1 MKRQISQTYKHGY
14 FDLTFDDESEIVKYY
29 KAGGGEC
36 WHDVN
41 IALINSWAQEQGYVE
56 DLDLVSFVEFK
67 IKDGLAQDFVSMIE
81 AKTTATSTW
90 MSSSDIE
97 DMFG

>member
-1 MKRQISQTYKHGY
+1 MKIQISQSYKHGY
-14 FDLTFDDESEIVKYY
+14 FDLTFDDETEIVKYY
-29 KAGGGEC
+29 KDGGGEC

-41 IALINSWAQEQGYVE
+41 IALIESWAKEHGHIE
-56 DLDLVSFVEFK
+56 NLDLISFVEMK
-67 IKDGLAQDFVSMIE
+67 IKDGLAQEFVSMIE

-97 DMFG
+97 GMFG